1 VHRFILA
8 VLGLLAA
15 GLGVAEVVTHQRTI
29 AEDDVSN
36 RPVQRGGGGFTSSD
50 TCRACHPGEY
60 ASWHASYHRTMTQVA
75 SPETA
80 IPSFAEQTV
89 TSTQGRPMVLRQR
102 QSALFAEFDDPDA
115 GTGAAGPARIER
127 QVTMITGSHNQQVF
141 WYDTG
146 LGRLLGQLPAAYL
159 VQERRWIPRRMAV
172 LHPPSQLPRSESGHW
187 NSTCIACHATNG
199 TPRFDTPFGSQPVT
213 SQSAQTTVTEFG
225 IACESCHG
233 PAEAHVRGNRNP
245 LRRYGLHLSGAAD
258 ALTVQP
264 ARLPPALTSQVCG
277 QCHGVWEFYD
287 AEGERRANADG
298 LPFRPGDELTATRF
312 VAQPTRNAA
321 SETMQAL
328 LADDSR
334 FIRDA
339 FWADGT
345 VRVSGREYN
354 GLLESPCYRLA
365 TEPKRT
371 LTCLSCHS
379 LHQEANDP
387 RPVAAWADDQLR
399 WFAAAPRHEEPDPQT
414 SNAACLQCHEPLR
427 ANTSAHT
434 HHAVGSTGS
443 VCYNCHMPYTTY
455 GLLKT
460 IRSHTIGSPTVQESV
475 GVGRPNACNLCH
487 LDRTLAWTG
496 EALARWY
503 GTAPVPLGDEE
514 HTVAASLQWLLKG
527 DAGQRAIATQAMA
540 WTPAQR
546 ASGTEWMAPYL
557 AQLLDDPYDAV
568 RLGAARVLRTLP
580 GFATTEIDVAE
591 APPVRR
597 DAQRRVM
604 ATWDRVRPRPGRA
617 AAELLMTPAGE
628 LDVPRVRSM
637 LRQRNNRAM
646 LLRE

>member
-1 VHRFILA
+1 M
-8 VLGLLAA
+8 
-15 GLGVAEVVTHQRTI
+15 RT
-29 AEDDVSN
+29 
-36 RPVQRGGGGFTSSD
+36 
-50 TCRACHPGEY
+50 
-60 ASWHASYHRTMTQVA
+60 
-75 SPETA
+75 
-80 IPSFAEQTV
+80 
-89 TSTQGRPMVLRQR
+89 
-102 QSALFAEFDDPDA
+102 
-115 GTGAAGPARIER
+115 
-127 QVTMITGSHNQQVF
+127 
-141 WYDTG
+141 
-146 LGRLLGQLPAAYL
+146 
-159 VQERRWIPRRMAV
+159 
-172 LHPPSQLPRSESGHW
+172 
-187 NSTCIACHATNG
+187 
-199 TPRFDTPFGSQPVT
+199 
-213 SQSAQTTVTEFG
+213 
-225 IACESCHG
+225 
-233 PAEAHVRGNRNP
+233 
-245 LRRYGLHLSGAAD
+245 
-258 ALTVQP
+258 
-264 ARLPPALTSQVCG
+264 
-277 QCHGVWEFYD
+277 
-287 AEGERRANADG
+287 
-298 LPFRPGDELTATRF
+298 
-312 VAQPTRNAA
+312 
-321 SETMQAL
+321 
-328 LADDSR
+328 
-334 FIRDA
+334 
-339 FWADGT
+339 
-345 VRVSGREYN
+345 
-354 GLLESPCYRLA
+354 
-365 TEPKRT
+365 
-371 LTCLSCHS
+371 
-379 LHQEANDP
+379 
-387 RPVAAWADDQLR
+387 
-399 WFAAAPRHEEPDPQT
+399 
-414 SNAACLQCHEPLR
+414 
-427 ANTSAHT
+427 NTSAHT
-434 HHAVGSTGS
+434 HHAVGSAGS

-460 IRSHTIGSPTVQESV
+460 IRSHTVGSPTVQESV